1 MHVTLLEG
9 SNGSP
14 ALKHMEILGYTH
26 RHPLFTQE
34 PAVTA
39 SAPEAPRF
47 AGRLGRD
54 IFEYP
59 GLQASSF
66 SNCVDSISQCPQPG
80 LTALCVSTLLQ
91 LHDAIVSTQSG

>member
-9 SNGSP
+9 SNGTP

-26 RHPLFTQE
+26 RHSLFTQE

-39 SAPEAPRF
+39 SALEAPSF
-47 AGRLGRD
+47 AGRLNQD

-59 GLQASSF
+59 GLQASCF
-66 SNCVDSISQCPQPG
+66 SNCVNSISLSPSQG
-80 LTALCVSTLLQ
+80 SLVSGVSTLLQ
-91 LHDAIVSTQSG
+91 LQDAIVSMHSG